1 MRTQSV
7 RVIVAA
13 VLFFALVVGNSFAQQ
28 IPDPPSAGAGRDGQS
43 TVQNGDT
50 IQSVRIDTSAPS
62 ENPSGELRSQESD
75 RPLNGDLASVKGQQ
89 PQPNEVRY
97 ELLLQY
103 AKANLELSEVELQQM
118 LQIVRRSPG
127 AVPRMTIERLESNV
141 AVAREQYDEAV
152 LASAD
157 RVERVRLQH
166 AKERLRLAT
175 VELKDVQRAADE
187 GVIDELEL
195 KRVSLRYE
203 MARLNLVIAKNPE
216 SFLTLLPYL
225 ESKVNRLS
233 DEILEL
239 DKRLSKLEPTAIR
252 YRQ

>member
-1 MRTQSV
+1 MRTQTAGAV
-7 RVIVAA
+7 FAG
-13 VLFFALVVGNSFAQQ
+13 VLFVVLVAGKSIGQQAPDLPISDPSHGDQNVTLQQGETGSDIGVGKSHPLETPTETLQSQKGDVPAQ
-28 IPDPPSAGAGRDGQS
+28 R
-43 TVQNGDT
+43 
-50 IQSVRIDTSAPS
+50 
-62 ENPSGELRSQESD
+62 
-75 RPLNGDLASVKGQQ
+75 DLAIDRGQTQ
-89 PQPNEVRY
+89 SGEVRY

-103 AKANLELSEVELQQM
+103 AKANLDLAEVELQQM
-118 LQIVRRSPG
+118 LQIVRKSPG

-141 AVAREQYDEAV
+141 AVARKQYDEAS

-157 RVERVRLQH
+157 RAERVRLQH

-175 VELKDVQRAADE
+175 LELADVQRAADE

-203 MARLNLVIAKNPE
+203 MARLNLQIAKNPE

-225 ESKVNRLS
+225 ESKVNRMS